1 MTDRS
6 DGDQEDEI
14 HLVFDYPPCNLGSQ
28 FFAHAAGG
36 INSAHARKCVRSE
49 VAEATARN
57 ASTQRLDRKYDV
69 RVDARCGL
77 VISEVTRSKI
87 GHVDVSI
94 DRANTRVVS
103 VMKRDLAGRIDAARR
118 NERESTLPQRS
129 PQWRPGRRLLALE
142 PAITRMSECSI
153 LLPCAGDIIDRRL
166 SLGTHSGVFPSLMLP
181 VNDEE
186 QGSDMDQLAT
196 DGPNAQQIEYWNHVS
211 GDRWVDMGDV
221 IDAQIAPLG
230 EAAMERARI
239 APGERVLD
247 IGCGCGQTTLELATR
262 VGADGSVLGLD
273 ISNPMLA
280 RARERAG
287 HADLGN
293 VEFQQADAQIY
304 EFDAAGFDLL
314 FSRFGVMFFSS
325 PVEAFTNL
333 LSALRPG
340 GRLVFVAW
348 QELIRNPWMHLPI
361 VAASKHLPP
370 GGPPP
375 DPSAPGPF
383 AFASRE
389 RVEAILRDSG
399 FVNIQH
405 ESLER
410 DLLVGGGRSLDE
422 SVEFV
427 AQLGPAGAAL
437 RDADTALRN
446 DIMSEIRRVI
456 EPFHKEDGVH
466 MPSATWIVSAERPTP
481 G

>member
-14 HLVFDYPPCNLGSQ
+14 HLVFDHPTCNLGSQ
-28 FFAHAAGG
+28 FLAHLAGG
-36 INSAHARKCVRSE
+36 INSSHARKCVRSE
-49 VAEATARN
+49 TAEATARN
-57 ASTQRLDRKYDV
+57 TSTQRVDRKYDV
-69 RVDARCGL
+69 RVDARRGL
-77 VISEVTRSKI
+77 VISEMTRSKV
-87 GHVDVSI
+87 GHIDVSI
-94 DRANTRVVS
+94 DHANTRVVS
-103 VMKRDLAGRIDAARR
+103 VMKRDLTGRIDAAGR
-118 NERESTLPQRS
+118 NERESTLFQGS
-129 PQWRPGRRLLALE
+129 PQWRPGRRLLALD
-142 PAITRMSECSI
+142 PAITRMSECI
-153 LLPCAGDIIDRRL
+153 VLFPRAGDIVDRRL

-181 VNDEE
+181 VNDER
-186 QGSDMDQLAT
+186 GSDMDQLTA
-196 DGPNAQQIEYWNHVS
+196 DGPNSQQIEYWNQGT
-211 GDRWVDMGDV
+211 GDRWVEMGDV

-230 EAAMERARI
+230 EAAMERARLE
-239 APGERVLD
+239 AGERVLD
-247 IGCGCGQTTLELATR
+247 IGCGCGQTTVELAAR
-262 VGADGSVLGLD
+262 VGAGASVLGLD

-280 RARERAG
+280 RARERAH
-287 HADLGN
+287 HANLGN
-293 VEFQQADAQIY
+293 VEFRQADAQMY
-304 EFDAAGFDLL
+304 KFDAASFDLL

-325 PVEAFTNL
+325 PVDAFTNL

-375 DPSAPGPF
+375 DANAPGPF
-383 AFASRE
+383 AFASQK

-410 DLLVGGGRSLDE
+410 DLLVGGGRPLDE
-422 SVEFV
+422 AVEFL
-427 AQLGPAGAAL
+427 ARLGPAGAAL
-437 RDADTALRN
+437 REAGAALRS
-446 DIMSEIRRVI
+446 DITSEIRRVV
-456 EPFHKEDGVH
+456 EPFHNEDGVR